1 MKENM
6 LDVLLYMF
14 EFCDEEELKLDE
26 GEEALHGKLVR
37 AGFGNQ
43 EIFKAFSWLNDLSEQ
58 GVDSGFVL
66 DPGSFRVFS
75 QDETLRLPV
84 ECRGLLIQLEQF
96 GVIDPDSREQ
106 IVERALA
113 LEVEDMDLDQF
124 KWVLMM
130 VLLNQDKDVP
140 AFILTDDNLM
150 GEGSRHPH

>member
-14 EFCDEEELKLDE
+14 EFCDEEELRLDQ

-37 AGFGNQ
+37 AGFGNK

-58 GVDSGFVL
+58 GMDPGDL
-66 DPGSFRVFS
+66 PDPGSFRVFS
-75 QDETLRLPV
+75 QDEILRLPA
-84 ECRGLLIQLEQF
+84 ECRGLLVQLEQF
-96 GVIDPDSREQ
+96 GVVDADAREQ
-106 IVERALA
+106 IIERALA
-113 LEVEDMDLDQF
+113 LEMEDMDLDDF

-140 AFILTDDNLM
+140 TFILTDENLM
-150 GEGSRHPH
+150 GEGSQHPH

>member
-14 EFCDEEELKLDE
+14 EFCDDEELRLDQ
-26 GEEALHGKLVR
+26 GEEVLHGKLVR
-37 AGFGNQ
+37 AGFKNQ

-58 GVDSGFVL
+58 GVDPEYQVDS
-66 DPGSFRVFS
+66 GSFRVFC
-75 QDETLRLPV
+75 QNEILRIPV
-84 ECRGLLIQLEQF
+84 ECRGLLILLEQF
-96 GVIDPDSREQ
+96 GVIDPETREQ

-113 LEVEDMDLDQF
+113 LEMEDLDMDQF

-130 VLLNQDKDVP
+130 VLLNQDKEVP
-140 AFILTDDNLM
+140 AFILTDEYLM

>member
-14 EFCDEEELKLDE
+14 EFCDEEELRLEE

-43 EIFKAFSWLNDLSEQ
+43 EIFKAFSWLNELSEQ
-58 GVDSGFVL
+58 GDEPSRL
-66 DPGSFRVFS
+66 PDTGSFRIFA
-75 QDETLRLPV
+75 QDEILRLPV
-84 ECRGLLIQLEQF
+84 ECRSMLMLLEQF
-96 GVIDPDSREQ
+96 GVIGHDSREQ
-106 IVERALA
+106 IIERALA

-130 VLLNQDKDVP
+130 VLLNQDKEVP
-140 AFILTDDNLM
+140 AFILNDENLM
-150 GEGSRHPH
+150 GEGSTHPH